1 MDAWNEETHTLV
13 AQLSKALERELTPF
27 EIALIDWVI
36 THIRLQ
42 ELEEEES
49 NV

>member
-1 MDAWNEETHTLV
+1 MDAWNETTHTLV
-13 AQLSKALERELTPF
+13 AKLSKALERELNPF

-42 ELEEEES
+42 ELEEKE
-49 NV
+49 NA